1 MDDDELDNPN
11 FTVVKSTLNRFC
23 NNDFI
28 KSHLQDYLF
37 QTNLLLNESYLFVNL
52 HVNRIL
58 ENNLTS
64 NYKTLNETFFNN
76 VFMGLKKDVKDESK
90 RFKEMELTDTYHL
103 YKQSLPTDFQH
114 TDTKT

>member
-1 MDDDELDNPN
+1 MDEDNPN

-28 KSHLQDYLF
+28 KSTLQDYLF

-52 HVNRIL
+52 HINRIL

-76 VFMGLKKDVKDESK
+76 VFMGLKTDVKDESK
-90 RFKEMELTDTYHL
+90 RFKEIELTDTYKL
-103 YKQSLPTDFQH
+103 YKQSLPANFQH
-114 TDTKT
+114 SDTKGL